1 MLKYVIDENLP
12 YYFKRWNNSEFIHVF
27 DLPNIS
33 TDEEIWEFAKKKNLT
48 IYTKDADFSNKI
60 MFKSPPPKIV
70 HLKIGNMKIAELYN
84 FLNAIWLSILVE
96 LESHKLVNVFQDRI
110 ESFD

>member
-12 YYFKRWNNSEFIHVF
+12 YHFKLWDNPNFIHVF

-33 TDEEIWEFAKKKNLT
+33 TDEEIWEFAKKNNLT
-48 IYTKDADFSNKI
+48 IITKDADFSNKI

-70 HLKIGNMKIAELYN
+70 HLKIAKLYDI
-84 FLNAIWLSILVE
+84 LNAIWSSILVE
-96 LESHKLVNVFQDRI
+96 LESHKLVNVYKDRI
-110 ESFD
+110 ESFE